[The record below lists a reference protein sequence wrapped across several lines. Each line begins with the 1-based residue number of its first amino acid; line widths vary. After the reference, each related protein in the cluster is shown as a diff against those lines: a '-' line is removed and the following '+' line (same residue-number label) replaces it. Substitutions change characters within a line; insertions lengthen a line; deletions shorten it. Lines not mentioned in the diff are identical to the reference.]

1 MHAGSIYRA
10 FRRQCGRQHGTRGD
24 EEATLTVAKG
34 AGEKMNHRTRGA
46 TLVTALLTVL
56 AYGVTVVAA
65 TLMLLWM
72 LVLPAHG
79 AAP

>member
-1 MHAGSIYRA
+1 MHADS
-10 FRRQCGRQHGTRGD
+10 D
-24 EEATLTVAKG
+24 V
-34 AGEKMNHRTRGA
+34 GEKMNHRTSGA
-46 TLVTALLTVL
+46 TLVTAVLTVL

>member
-1 MHAGSIYRA
+1 
-10 FRRQCGRQHGTRGD
+10 
-24 EEATLTVAKG
+24 VAKG
-34 AGEKMNHRTRGA
+34 AGEKINHRTRGA

-65 TLMLLWM
+65 TLMVLWM
-72 LVLPAHG
+72 VLPAHG